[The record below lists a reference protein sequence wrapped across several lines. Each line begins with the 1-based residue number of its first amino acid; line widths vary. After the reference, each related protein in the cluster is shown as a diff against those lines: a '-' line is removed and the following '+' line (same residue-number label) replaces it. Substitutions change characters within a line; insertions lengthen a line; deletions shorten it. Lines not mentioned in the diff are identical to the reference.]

1 MRMVTA
7 LAATRVSSRA
17 MGIESAERSFAELLA
32 AFGDLVVARSRGA
45 HASWRGASAQ
55 TLVRRY
61 RARRRAIDADL
72 DRLPDELSSED
83 RRAVANM
90 RGRLSWLDQHEPT
103 PGARPI
109 PGSTSDE
116 DRTIAVARATMYR
129 RFGEVAGAIPVG
141 SKTLDLPTIVA
152 RLATETDAGARRTM
166 FEALLPLWRT
176 VDGDG
181 DDASPYLRLLRASA
195 ARWAAHGSP
204 TSRNALSLGMPPASV
219 EGAFQAILA
228 EWRKVAGH
236 EGLEPW
242 DYWFTFG
249 AAARRLDGRVPAKG
263 LVGLNRGYLAALGAD
278 PAELGIIYD
287 IGASAGR
294 APFAVSGTIGM
305 GARTRNQPTGGAW
318 MPRPPRVFATVAP
331 GGLASLR
338 QLLHD
343 SGLALHRAAVRTRPA
358 FLDWSVDDA
367 AFLEGVAD
375 SIGWDPDEPAWQRQ
389 WLGAAAETRDAVLYR
404 YGGVALDTAWGL
416 FEIELHRHP
425 DRRPNDVWT
434 EITTYSLGIEP
445 HPEWSWWAMRP
456 QLVDSPGQIANRALS
471 AIVAA
476 AVRERVWDLQG
487 PWWSGDP
494 GWYRFMSD
502 RLYSAGT
509 SRSPADL
516 IGALLGRPLT
526 TGPLLDD
533 LRRAR

>member
-1 MRMVTA
+1 MVTA
-7 LAATRVSSRA
+7 AAVTRVSSRA
-17 MGIESAERSFAELLA
+17 MSIESAERSFAELLA

-45 HASWRGASAQ
+45 GATLRGASVP
-55 TLVRRY
+55 TLLRRY
-61 RARRRAIDADL
+61 RARRRAIDAEL
-72 DRLPDELSSED
+72 DRVPDQLTGED

-103 PGARPI
+103 PRARPI
-109 PGSTSDE
+109 PGSASDE
-116 DRTIAVARATMYR
+116 DHSVAVARATMYR
-129 RFGEVAGAIPVG
+129 RFSEVAGALPVG
-141 SKTLDLPTIVA
+141 SETLDLSTILA
-152 RLATETDAGARRTM
+152 RLATETDPEVRRTM
-166 FEALLPLWRT
+166 FEALLPLWRI

-204 TSRNALSLGMPPASV
+204 TSRNALTLGMPPASV
-219 EGAFQAILA
+219 EGTFQAILA
-228 EWRKVAGH
+228 EWRRVAGG
-236 EGLEPW
+236 ERLEPW
-242 DYWFTFG
+242 DYWFAVG
-249 AAARRLDGRVPAKG
+249 AAARRLDGRIPVRSLP
-263 LVGLNRGYLAALGAD
+263 GLNRRYLAALGAD
-278 PAELGIIYD
+278 PVQLGITYD
-287 IGASAGR
+287 VGRSAGR
-294 APFAVSGTIGM
+294 PAFPVPLTIGM
-305 GARTRNQPTGGAW
+305 GARARNQPEDGPWT
-318 MPRPPRVFATVAP
+318 PRPPRVFATLAT

-338 QLLHD
+338 RLLHE
-343 SGLALHRAAVRTRPA
+343 SGLALHRAAVRARPA

-375 SIGWDPDEPAWQRQ
+375 SLGWDPDEPAWQRQ
-389 WLGAAAETRDAVLYR
+389 WLGDAAETRDAVRYR
-404 YGGVALDTAWGL
+404 YGGVVLDVAWAL

-434 EITTYSLGIEP
+434 EIATYSLGIEP
-445 HPEWSWWAMRP
+445 HPEWSWWAMSP
-456 QLVDSPGQIANRALS
+456 QLVDAPGQLANRALS

-487 PWWSGDP
+487 PWWLGDP

-502 RLYSAGT
+502 RVYSAGA

-526 TGPLLDD
+526 AGPLLDD